1 MAQLALVASSSTCPP
16 RAQVAHDLRN
26 ILTSIGL
33 HLETLQ
39 RLSGPSGAKAA
50 HAAYALLTRGTVL
63 CNGALDGTDG
73 AEKIVRR
80 RRVDLVQ
87 TARQVADLLA
97 PSAPRGFSFDIDQH
111 GVGCVLADPNDVFRI
126 LFNLMSNAVSVAS
139 RKANAMTSVRIRV
152 SIEGKV
158 VTAHV
163 SDDGPGLPTWVK
175 SRLFRAKTKQ
185 PNGTRHGYGLAITR
199 ELAERNGG
207 TVTLAPSAKG
217 AHFELK
223 LASLV
228 SVLPPVTR
236 RGRDA
241 SYLAPPAQIRT

>member
-1 MAQLALVASSSTCPP
+1 MAHLALVASSSAYPP

-26 ILTSIGL
+26 LLTSIGL

-50 HAAYALLTRGTVL
+50 HAAYALLTRGAAL
-63 CNGALDGTDG
+63 CNGILDGDSS
-73 AEKIVRR
+73 AENGVRR
-80 RRVDLVQ
+80 RGVDLVQ
-87 TARQVADLLA
+87 AARQVADLLA

-111 GVGCVLADPNDVFRI
+111 CAGCVLADPNDVFRI
-126 LFNLMSNAVSVAS
+126 LFNLMSNAVNVAS

-152 SIEGKV
+152 STEGIV

-163 SDDGPGLPTWVK
+163 SDDGPGLPTCVK
-175 SRLFRAKTKQ
+175 SRLFRTKKKQ
-185 PNGTRHGYGLAITR
+185 SNTAPHGYGLAIAR

-207 TVTLAPSAKG
+207 TVTLAPSARG

-228 SVLPPVTR
+228 SVLPPTR
-236 RGRDA
+236 PLLDDRVG
-241 SYLAPPAQIRT
+241 AQQELG